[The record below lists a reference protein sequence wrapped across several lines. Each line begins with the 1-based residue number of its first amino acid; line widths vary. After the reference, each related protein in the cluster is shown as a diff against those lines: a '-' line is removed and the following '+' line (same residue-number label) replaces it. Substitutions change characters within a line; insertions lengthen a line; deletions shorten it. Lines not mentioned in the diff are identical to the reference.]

1 MREKKRERE
10 SRIFLL
16 LPYTKHEKRERHRDQ
31 EVVVTRIISQDRLG
45 TRTHARNSAGP
56 KKSSRLVCTH
66 VSGTID
72 FDEFLAMVKKAM
84 ADDAGGTGSKL
95 AMAMVEH
102 SFAAMGDEIAWK
114 WQRGTMVQLR
124 NGQKPGP

>member
-1 MREKKRERE
+1 
-10 SRIFLL
+10 
-16 LPYTKHEKRERHRDQ
+16 
-31 EVVVTRIISQDRLG
+31 
-45 TRTHARNSAGP
+45 
-56 KKSSRLVCTH
+56 
-66 VSGTID
+66 
-72 FDEFLAMVKKAM
+72 MVKKAM

-124 NGQKPGP
+124 NGQKNGTVFVPTCHRKTIGLPRRARDKHRESTHNRNAVVVPAGLWAPVFSEEELKARLSDGAFLPDCVQG